1 MTQMNYR
8 YVLLS
13 LNAYRYFAVPNFPE
27 TKLNILQKTFI
38 SPHVYEREKDRQRE
52 RKTVVRIG

>member
-13 LNAYRYFAVPNFPE
+13 VNAYRYFAVPNIPK

-38 SPHVYEREKDRQRE
+38 SPHVYERERERQTQRE
-52 RKTVVRIG
+52 EDSR